1 MVLWPAKRPQVPSG
15 AAVTDRTFPRS
26 AFWGRFAANCICRN
40 YHEAWK
46 ALQARVSM
54 QSAKCRDSLQGPLG
68 GFRSPHTS
76 SLTAVL
82 HCRDVQWNVRGQLH
96 WCASS
101 CLSTAVE
108 CICDLAQIDVI
119 MRETCGN
126 QDLPKVT
133 GTGDARD
140 PYPSAMRVHMLSCCG
155 AYVVLFAFLSVAAPA
170 QNPAP
175 QQSAARGSTTA
186 VDYND
191 AASKVR
197 PDTFVHEG
205 AQREAV
211 CD

>member
-1 MVLWPAKRPQVPSG
+1 
-15 AAVTDRTFPRS
+15 
-26 AFWGRFAANCICRN
+26 
-40 YHEAWK
+40 
-46 ALQARVSM
+46 M

-133 GTGDARD
+133 GTGDALD

-175 QQSAARGSTTA
+175 QHPR
-186 VDYND
+186 
-191 AASKVR
+191 R
-197 PDTFVHEG
+197 EG
-205 AQREAV
+205 APRRSITTMQPRKFDRTLSFMRERNARQYAIDPSKGV
-211 CD
+211 GEASSVSIGAIEPRITIHVKTEATWSSCSFMEGPAT